1 MAVTTSNMR
10 VEPMDVT
17 WNSTDLGGLE
27 GDISFSVNVTTVEV
41 TAHQH
46 GTQVLDEIVTGKS
59 IEAISMVL
67 KETDATKVEALIAAT
82 GDSFTPTSGTEVV
95 GLGTAENFK
104 VLSSIAQKL
113 VMHPTRLDS
122 SDKSK
127 DICFWKTVPIVKAFT
142 FSPENVAT
150 LEIEFK
156 VFPDFTKEEAVN
168 IFVIGDHTQ
177 DFTP

>member
-1 MAVTTSNMR
+1 MAVNTQNMR

-17 WNSTDLGGLE
+17 WNTTDLGGLD
-27 GDISFSVNVTTVEV
+27 GDISFSFNVTTVEV

-46 GTQVLDEIVTGKS
+46 GTQVLDEIVTGKTVES
-59 IEAISMVL
+59 ISMVL
-67 KETDATKVEALIAAT
+67 KETDAAKVEALIAAT
-82 GDSFTPTSGTEVV
+82 GGSFTPASGTEVV
-95 GLGTAENFK
+95 GLGTADNFK

-113 VMHPTRLDS
+113 VLHPTRLEAADL
-122 SDKSK
+122 SK

-156 VFPDFTKEEAVN
+156 VFPDFTKETAVN
-168 IFVIGDHTQ
+168 IFAIGDHTQ
-177 DFTP
+177 DFDV